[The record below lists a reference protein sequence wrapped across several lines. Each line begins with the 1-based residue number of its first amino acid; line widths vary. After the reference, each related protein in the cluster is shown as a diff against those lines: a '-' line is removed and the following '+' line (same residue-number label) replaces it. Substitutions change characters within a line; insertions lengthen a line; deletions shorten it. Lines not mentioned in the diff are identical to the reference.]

1 MGDTEKYR
9 YTGEHA
15 QEITIGENR
24 VMVAPGAFV
33 DLSNDDVEANN
44 VLLNDGVLINVEGS
58 NVSTVESDK
67 NAESTETGT
76 ETETEEAEEGTE
88 SAPATEEGGEG

>member
-1 MGDTEKYR
+1 MGTEKYR

-33 DLSNDDVEANN
+33 DLSDDDVEANH
-44 VLLNDGVLINVEGS
+44 VVFNDGLLVNVEGS
-58 NVSTVESDK
+58 EVSTVE
-67 NAESTETGT
+67 EPETGT
-76 ETETEEAEEGTE
+76 ETETTETEETTEED
-88 SAPATEEGGEG
+88 ATETETEAAPEE